1 MIKTDSSIGLPSSKR
16 GIIKKIIIV
25 FITII
30 ISLLTTCTYYF
41 SKNKSVNAHEYT
53 SGNNISIEEFNQKI
67 INNKIEELKEKG
79 YIEITY
85 LEKINKTILL
95 KSENVEDYVLKD
107 YQFYAKY
114 TVLKIDNKKFY
125 FKSSTDAD
133 TFIKKIKKY
142 TKTMYKKSNET
153 QEIGKETPQS
163 EIEEIILS
171 KRIIAEKAEAE
182 RQAKLKAQVA
192 KKQSQSAA
200 AKNKTASNSNNSK
213 KSTAATKV
221 TITNVNVTGAAI
233 ANFAK
238 QFVGNPYVRGGTSL
252 TKGADC
258 SGFAQSIYK
267 HFGINIPRTASQQA
281 KVGKAIAW
289 SDLQPGDLV
298 FYSGNGGK
306 SVTHVA
312 IYIGNGKIVHAQTP
326 QLGIGITTANIMVKM
341 GARRILS

>member
-16 GIIKKIIIV
+16 GIIKKSIIV

-41 SKNKSVNAHEYT
+41 NKNKSVNAHEYT
-53 SGNNISIEEFNQKI
+53 SGNSISIEEFNERI

-95 KSENVEDYVLKD
+95 KSEKVEDYVLKD

-114 TVLKIDNKKFY
+114 ITLKVDNKKFY

-133 TFIKKIKKY
+133 TFINKIKKY
-142 TKTMYKKSNET
+142 TKITYKKSNEI

-171 KRIIAEKAEAE
+171 KRIIAEKAEAKH
-182 RQAKLKAQVA
+182 QAKLKAA
-192 KKQSQSAA
+192 ALLKKQVQ
-200 AKNKTASNSNNSK
+200 KNKIIKNNKEKITVITNSN
-213 KSTAATKV
+213 
-221 TITNVNVTGAAI
+221 ITGTAI

-252 TKGADC
+252 TNGADC
-258 SGFAQSIYK
+258 SGFTQSVYK

-281 KVGKAIAW
+281 RFGKAITW
-289 SDLQPGDLV
+289 KDLQPGDLV

-326 QLGIGITTANIMVKM
+326 QLGIGITTANIMTKM

>member
-1 MIKTDSSIGLPSSKR
+1 MIKTDSSIGPPSSKR
-16 GIIKKIIIV
+16 GIIKKSVIV

-30 ISLLTTCTYYF
+30 ISLLTTYTYYF
-41 SKNKSVNAHEYT
+41 SKSKSANAHKYT
-53 SGNNISIEEFNQKI
+53 SGNTISIEEFNQKI

-142 TKTMYKKSNET
+142 TKTMYKKSNEI

-182 RQAKLKAQVA
+182 RQAKLKAQAA
-192 KKQSQSAA
+192 KKQSQNAA
-200 AKNKTASNSNNSK
+200 AKNKTISNNSSK
-213 KSTAATKV
+213 KSTSTIKA
-221 TITNVNVTGAAI
+221 TITNANVTGTAI

-258 SGFAQSIYK
+258 SGFAQSVYK

-326 QLGIGITTANIMVKM
+326 QLGIGITTANIMIKM